1 MTYTEDSLKVSENDD
16 GTLCVEWDSNDPK
29 YAIFNTMTEN
39 EVISLK
45 RWKNSSNN
53 MNLQDRKYM
62 AQYSDEELMK
72 MEYNAMKQERDSWR
86 RNFEELK
93 VKYEELQNIYVETE
107 DELNEYRNKFID
119 ESLQHNYLK
128 NDYDY
133 LQRDMNEVKARL
145 SVLEAFMRSNNG
157 WSA

>member
-1 MTYTEDSLKVSENDD
+1 
-16 GTLCVEWDSNDPK
+16 
-29 YAIFNTMTEN
+29 
-39 EVISLK
+39 
-45 RWKNSSNN
+45 

-62 AQYSDEELMK
+62 AQYSDEELMQ
-72 MEYNAMKQERDSWR
+72 MEYDAIQKECLRYRVERDSWR
-86 RNFEELK
+86 NNFEELK

-119 ESLQHNYLK
+119 EALQHNYLK
-128 NDYDY
+128 NDYEY
-133 LQRDMNEVKARL
+133 LQRDMNEVKSRL